1 MADRKVDRST
11 VLELDVGV
19 GDLSSYKF
27 PETCHHSGRLE
38 WPIMMIPL
46 ASIVA
51 DSPAQSR
58 QDVFNPDQYPED
70 AELAASILAYGVI
83 EPILV
88 CRISDPGDGPLFQ
101 LIAGDRRRH
110 AALHVGLDMIPAI
123 IRQGGEETNLL
134 TIAENTGRRD
144 LTPYERAIALTQIQE
159 QSEEHL
165 SIRNLA
171 KKTGISASLVSN
183 LFKAYHDS
191 PPALRR
197 LFAEGMAPRSVVEL
211 QSLFTNYDESEQ
223 LALAN
228 KLRGLSRQ
236 QVLSI
241 KELVDHEI
249 HIHTAIDTV
258 LGSQDAPEEEPESK
272 NWEDKEPST
281 QSHTSDTNTL
291 PKDDDQLNAIAAL
304 TGASQKAVK
313 GVISKAENEHI
324 SMDAVFL
331 ACAFIGRG
339 GSARNALK
347 NASELSNNQK
357 TSVLVRRYLNL
368 MIKAQ
373 KMLEEIENDS
383 QKAFLNTIFY
393 GR

>member
-1 MADRKVDRST
+1 M
-11 VLELDVGV
+11 
-19 GDLSSYKF
+19 
-27 PETCHHSGRLE
+27 
-38 WPIMMIPL
+38 
-46 ASIVA
+46 
-51 DSPAQSR
+51 
-58 QDVFNPDQYPED
+58 
-70 AELAASILAYGVI
+70 
-83 EPILV
+83 
-88 CRISDPGDGPLFQ
+88 
-101 LIAGDRRRH
+101 
-110 AALHVGLDMIPAI
+110 
-123 IRQGGEETNLL
+123 
-134 TIAENTGRRD
+134 
-144 LTPYERAIALTQIQE
+144 
-159 QSEEHL
+159 
-165 SIRNLA
+165 
-171 KKTGISASLVSN
+171 
-183 LFKAYHDS
+183 
-191 PPALRR
+191 
-197 LFAEGMAPRSVVEL
+197 
-211 QSLFTNYDESEQ
+211 
-223 LALAN
+223 
-228 KLRGLSRQ
+228 
-236 QVLSI
+236 
-241 KELVDHEI
+241 
-249 HIHTAIDTV
+249 